1 MRETSVAITWTAA
14 LLTSTVGAAL
24 LFSARPGIN
33 WAIWVA
39 AASISVILS
48 RVVGRKQLEL
58 PLLVLLTWATVLSLG
73 LAVSDNGMIRFLVVI
88 SDAMLLGLAV
98 VAVGSESWSALSAKM
113 LAAVPFLAPF
123 RVWRATAYE
132 AADAPRSIS
141 SPRARSVIKGTLL
154 SAPLV
159 LILIMLL
166 GSADPVI
173 RWVTNRISAWLP
185 DWSFPPRLL
194 FFGFLLS
201 ITLGANSIS
210 SRQIG
215 PKLPNMPGLAR
226 TSTIGLTEQR
236 MMLWSAEVVIWLFV
250 LLQAAYLIHPPPVL
264 VDSGVT
270 FAEYA
275 RRGFGELS
283 FAVTIVGAIILI
295 LEYARPADATERD
308 RRMLAR
314 LELALLVALEL
325 VLVSAFRR
333 VILYEQA
340 YGFTTGR
347 LFPQAYMVAMSLVL
361 IALAVE
367 VSKGSISVSFGR
379 RVAEIALGV
388 FTVLVFWNYEAWI
401 VNRNIDRASQSGKF
415 DWFYARRLSRDA
427 IPTLISRH
435 AELPPDARAGIE
447 AWLDCTP
454 LPAERRWFEWNR
466 SVRAA
471 DHALRSW
478 NKAPCFHT
486 PPAAALSVSTLRER
500 HEIAPTC
507 RAPFGEPRSLVS
519 SGGARS
525 SALPDASRQMQ
536 ASS

>member
-1 MRETSVAITWTAA
+1 MRDNSAAVTWTAA
-14 LLTSTVGAAL
+14 LLTSAAGAAL
-24 LFSARPGIN
+24 LFSAWPGIN
-33 WAIWVA
+33 WAIWVS
-39 AASISVILS
+39 AASISVVLC
-48 RVVGRKQLEL
+48 RLVGGKPIEL
-58 PLLVLLTWATVLSLG
+58 PLVVLLTWATVLSFG
-73 LAVSDNGMIRFLVVI
+73 LAIRDNDMIRFFVVI
-88 SDAMLLGLAV
+88 SDMMLLGLAV
-98 VAVGSESWSALSAKM
+98 IAIGSESWSVLSAK
-113 LAAVPFLAPF
+113 LLVVVPFLAPF
-123 RVWRATAYE
+123 RAWRATAYE

-141 SPRARSVIKGTLL
+141 SPKARSIIRGTLL

-159 LILIMLL
+159 LILIVLL

-173 RWVTNRISAWLP
+173 RWATDRIAAWLP

-201 ITLGANSIS
+201 VTLGANSIS

-215 PKLPNMPGLAR
+215 ANLPSMPALAR

-236 MMLWSAEVVIWLFV
+236 MMLWSAAVVLWLFV
-250 LLQAAYLIHPPPVL
+250 LLQVSYFIHPPPVAI
-264 VDSGVT
+264 DSGVT

-283 FAVTIVGAIILI
+283 FAATIVGAIILI

-367 VSKGSISVSFGR
+367 VTKGSISVSFGR

-401 VNRNIDRASQSGKF
+401 VNRNIDRAAQSGKF
-415 DWFYARRLSRDA
+415 DWYYANRLSRDA
-427 IPTLISRH
+427 IPTLVSRR
-435 AELPPDARAGIE
+435 AELPPDARVGIE
-447 AWLDCTP
+447 ARLACAR

-471 DHALRSW
+471 DRALRSW
-478 NKAPCFHT
+478 NRAPCFRA
-486 PPAAALSVSTLRER
+486 PPPL
-500 HEIAPTC
+500 APTDTSLTTSS
-507 RAPFGEPRSLVS
+507 RASVGPANRG
-519 SGGARS
+519 
-525 SALPDASRQMQ
+525 
-536 ASS
+536 ASSTPEE